1 MINLR
6 SSLLLSLS
14 ILFFGCSMVDANRI
28 APGYVAAYE
37 AIRLN
42 IFGYENDIDPNV
54 IKNIPY
60 ASMLVRIGKGPSA
73 LMILESIN
81 DDTFTWVSADGVYLV
96 TKNGKIIKTAGLPN
110 NLNQRLDPKLKWK
123 DLSLKNDE

>member
-1 MINLR
+1 MI
-6 SSLLLSLS
+6 
-14 ILFFGCSMVDANRI
+14 DTNRI

-37 AIRLN
+37 AIKLN
-42 IFGYENDIDPNV
+42 IFGYENNIDPKV

-81 DDTFTWVSADGVYLV
+81 GDTFTWVSADGVYLV
-96 TKNGKIIKTAGLPN
+96 TKNGKIVKTAGLPN
-110 NLNQRLDPKLKWK
+110 NLNQRLDPKMKSVSYTHLTLPTKA
-123 DLSLKNDE
+123 